1 MKTHWQRTH
10 AVEWDIA
17 SLSASSGSRS
27 LLSTFRTPR
36 LFCGSKAKNPRD
48 HSVKCASMFQLLAMR
63 TLRENGITTPL
74 PSRGPALK
82 QSQTEPKYQRF
93 DIAKTSLGRFFK
105 PSAGHESDAGSSLGR
120 TAVVVATTSKSDHV
134 TEFLPPAPAALPTHW
149 LGCLVLGNPHNHC
162 YMNSSLLALLH
173 ATQISGCSTKAL
185 LMLRGLCQ
193 GYAQRGSTLYLASQ
207 LQIRAVLREWTI
219 DRKQHDAV
227 EFTVALLHG
236 LGLKLSSWEAR
247 SGSAAG
253 AKVLLSGHS
262 FVSLPL
268 RPKACSLQSLIEDW
282 VDHQHVHALTHSG
295 GPVLLHVV
303 RNADTSKNHTLVSI
317 APILRVPVFTEDV
330 HIAWHLYKVCSI
342 VEHVGDCTTSGHYRA
357 VLKAPNGWLLTDDH
371 CVARSVPWS
380 VLREE
385 LLYLVWLV
393 PAQSEEGLNSRTDT
407 ALA

>member
-149 LGCLVLGNPHNHC
+149 LGCLVLGNPAQ
-162 YMNSSLLALLH
+162 SLLHELFIACAATCNADLGMLH
-173 ATQISGCSTKAL
+173 KSAS
-185 LMLRGLCQ
+185 
-193 GYAQRGSTLYLASQ
+193 YA
-207 LQIRAVLREWTI
+207 
-219 DRKQHDAV
+219 
-227 EFTVALLHG
+227 
-236 LGLKLSSWEAR
+236 SW
-247 SGSAAG
+247 S
-253 AKVLLSGHS
+253 LSG
-262 FVSLPL
+262 L
-268 RPKACSLQSLIEDW
+268 RS
-282 VDHQHVHALTHSG
+282 T
-295 GPVLLHVV
+295 
-303 RNADTSKNHTLVSI
+303 R
-317 APILRVPVFTEDV
+317 
-330 HIAWHLYKVCSI
+330 
-342 VEHVGDCTTSGHYRA
+342 
-357 VLKAPNGWLLTDDH
+357 
-371 CVARSVPWS
+371 
-380 VLREE
+380 
-385 LLYLVWLV
+385 
-393 PAQSEEGLNSRTDT
+393 
-407 ALA
+407 